1 MGAWFAV
8 VRRVVGRSMARVS
21 DDVTMGEMEHLPL
34 MGGPLLPAQRRQH
47 IIEFLHRHGAVTLQ
61 QMASALRVSIS
72 TLRRD
77 LDTLADEGL
86 VDRTHG
92 GALLRH
98 QEYSTFEPE
107 FAAALELSPL
117 EKQRIGQ
124 VAAEALLPGQSVI
137 FDSGSTVRE
146 AAIAAAARNIE
157 ILAVTNDIEI
167 AQILGSSRAMRVHV
181 FGGQLRSGSN
191 TLIGDDVLAGASRI
205 RADVLLFG
213 AHAVTEGFVSEASSE
228 VAGVKRALMRA
239 ATSKRLL
246 VDSSKFRP
254 RVFMTVCEVS
264 ELDEVVTDEGAPRD
278 EVERIR
284 GAGAKL
290 TIARRSH

>member
-1 MGAWFAV
+1 MTCIAG
-8 VRRVVGRSMARVS
+8 
-21 DDVTMGEMEHLPL
+21 DVTMGEMEHVQL
-34 MGGPLLPAQRRQH
+34 MAGPLLPAQRRQH

-61 QMASALRVSIS
+61 QMASALRVSLS

-77 LDTLADEGL
+77 LDALADEGL

-124 VAAEALLPGQSVI
+124 VAAEELLPGQSVI

-146 AAIAAAARNIE
+146 AAIAAAARDIE

-167 AQILGSSRAMRVHV
+167 AQILGTSRAMRVHV
-181 FGGQLRSGSN
+181 FGGQLRSGSH
-191 TLIGDDVLAGASRI
+191 TLIGDEVLAGASRI

-264 ELDEVVTDEGAPRD
+264 ELDEVITDEGAPRD